1 MIKKT
6 RYLMKWY
13 EKKWRITYRQRLAWR
28 IAAAL
33 DLARIDIEV
42 EIDHYGWKNNL
53 LSEVLATFN
62 RIDKLRKRWR
72 VL

>member
-6 RYLMKWY
+6 KYRMKWY
-13 EKKWRITYRQRLAWR
+13 EKKWRTTYRQRLAWR

-42 EIDHYGWKNNL
+42 EIDNYGWDTGL

-62 RIDKLRKRWR
+62 RIDKLRRRWR

>member
-1 MIKKT
+1 
-6 RYLMKWY
+6 MKWY

-33 DLARIDIEV
+33 DLARMDIEV
-42 EIDHYGWKNNL
+42 EIDHYGWKADL
-53 LSEVLATFN
+53 LSEVLSTLN